1 MGNIVTYYRRSRCP
15 ARFWGGRALKK
26 MNGAKHADMPKWVF
40 EDLEIPDNCRLLD
53 IGCGGGANLNRM
65 LSLNPTAT
73 AVGSDISKLAMEMT
87 HEVNYRDIVDK
98 RLLLLGGDATQLP
111 LAKESYDLVT
121 AFETIYYWHSIEL
134 GVHEMYRVL
143 RPGGTCLIANEMD
156 GLAADVR
163 SLEQAVGGFRVYT
176 IDEITEFLTNAGF
189 TDIRS
194 RHDEARHFICV
205 TGKKP

>member
-1 MGNIVTYYRRSRCP
+1 
-15 ARFWGGRALKK
+15 
-26 MNGAKHADMPKWVF
+26 MPNWVF

-65 LSLNPTAT
+65 LSLNPTAN
-73 AVGSDISKLAMEMT
+73 AVGSDISRLAMEMT

-121 AFETIYYWHSIEL
+121 AFETIYYWHSMEL
-134 GVHEMYRVL
+134 GVQEMYRVL

-163 SLEQAVGGFRVYT
+163 AFEKTVGGFRVYT
-176 IDEITEFLTNAGF
+176 IDEIAEYLANAGF

-194 RHDEARHFICV
+194 RHDETRHFICV
-205 TGKKP
+205 TGKKL

>member
-15 ARFWGGRALKK
+15 ARFWGGRALMK
-26 MNGAKHADMPKWVF
+26 MNSPKHADMPKWVL

-73 AVGSDISKLAMEMT
+73 AVGSDISKLAMEIT
-87 HEVNYRDIVDK
+87 REVNYRDIVDK

-121 AFETIYYWHSIEL
+121 AFETIYYWHSMEL
-134 GVHEMYRVL
+134 GAQEMYRVL
-143 RPGGTCLIANEMD
+143 RQGGTCLIANEMD

-163 SLEQAVGGFRVYT
+163 TFEKTVGGFRVYT
-176 IDEITEFLTNAGF
+176 IDEIAEYLANAGF

-194 RHDEARHFICV
+194 RHDETRHFICV
-205 TGKKP
+205 TGKKL